1 MRSLNDA
8 HQRYSHSD
16 IAKNHP
22 VPQAHPQ
29 KFGRAFSKCK
39 SCNGNT
45 GDEEQKMFTSQKYS
59 MLAEQSLAPVAAV
72 FLKTSSII
80 ANGSL
85 MRGIAYAAAIS
96 AMVGAAP

>member
-1 MRSLNDA
+1 VHREPPLFPFGYNPKRVWRASF
-8 HQRYSHSD
+8 
-16 IAKNHP
+16 AKK
-22 VPQAHPQ
+22 VP
-29 KFGRAFSKCK
+29 AFSKCK
-39 SCNGNT
+39 SKHGRT
-45 GDEEQKMFTSQKYS
+45 VDEEQKMFTSQKYS
-59 MLAEQSLAPVAAV
+59 MFAEQSLALVAAV